1 MRRSLIFALAVTF
14 VLAATVA
21 VASAPP
27 EGESCPQVAL
37 SDPLADSNS
46 VFQVVSR
53 TLVRFEPEA
62 EVRVFNDADEP
73 RIEFKLDRDGIIIG
87 EKAYC
92 RCRNPSTC
100 PDNSCEWSVSSGSQE
115 AECSGGCYQSDGDAC
130 RSCEVFSTAGTAG
143 SF

>member
-1 MRRSLIFALAVTF
+1 MRRILFFALAVTF

-21 VASAPP
+21 FASGPP

-37 SDPLADSNS
+37 SDPMAESNS

-53 TLVRFEPEA
+53 TRIQFEPGA
-62 EVRVFNDADEP
+62 EVQLFNDVDEP

-92 RCRNPSTC
+92 RCRNQTTC
-100 PDNSCEWSVSSGSQE
+100 PDNNCAWSIGSGSNE

-130 RSCEVFSTAGTAG
+130 VSCEVFSTAGTAG
-143 SF
+143 SL